1 VARDERVGTQRCD
14 VVCSQGGMTL
24 KTGCGP
30 TKTDLLERT
39 MDGVKEKSEGRAAE
53 TGTEAPV
60 ESNGLPMTGEAGAL
74 SDKPAGEASVVR
86 EEDVDLAIDS
96 LLELES
102 SETSDPVRMYLREIG
117 HVSLLSPSDEKWHSM
132 KMMAPRYLD
141 EIEEQVGG
149 TSRQEVW
156 LDIVLNV
163 HEQLREHW
171 REITELCEELQ
182 IPALDIRALVV
193 EIESISLPVVQALEE
208 SYLASY
214 LSSIGEEELGET
226 DELVLA
232 LESSD
237 GEGRPLDQDGL
248 ETEWDLL
255 ARRIHDLCLDLYL
268 LPGCIL
274 IPLRKRG
281 RLPTPRK
288 CRTVAEGN
296 EGPVMDSFKAI
307 DELAAFSR
315 KVLVVANLR
324 LVVSVAKQ
332 YVGRGISF
340 LDVIQEGNIGL
351 LRAVEKFDY
360 RRGFK
365 FSTYATWWI
374 RQGIGRAIADQ
385 GRTIRIPIHV
395 VEDINRVLRISRRLT
410 QELGRDPS
418 ADEIALEMNDL
429 LADSDKVEIA
439 RARSNQEKL
448 ESVVQRRWRRA
459 AAKVRRI
466 IRISQEPMSLE
477 MPIGSGED
485 SSLVDFIEDESIPG
499 HIDTASRELLREQ
512 MRDLLDSLSP
522 RERGVLELRFGVK
535 DGQAR
540 TLEEVGREFGV
551 TRERVRQIEAKALR
565 KLRHPKSSRKLR
577 DYLA

>member
-1 VARDERVGTQRCD
+1 LVLTEYPQEGVERAMADLADGGDGGSGAHTEVKAARARVKRHPKADEESTQ
-14 VVCSQGGMTL
+14 
-24 KTGCGP
+24 
-30 TKTDLLERT
+30 
-39 MDGVKEKSEGRAAE
+39 
-53 TGTEAPV
+53 
-60 ESNGLPMTGEAGAL
+60 
-74 SDKPAGEASVVR
+74 EAS
-86 EEDVDLAIDS
+86 AG
-96 LLELES
+96 ES
-102 SETSDPVRMYLREIG
+102 SEVKEEEPDLSVDTLLDLEGMEASDPVRMYLREIG

-141 EIEEQVGG
+141 EAWKAAGG
-149 TSRQEVW
+149 GSRQEVW
-156 LDIVLNV
+156 QEVVVSVLDGV
-163 HEQLREHW
+163 RENW
-171 REITELCEELQ
+171 KEIGELCTRLGVPTLDLGQLIEEM
-182 IPALDIRALVV
+182 DG
-193 EIESISLPVVQALEE
+193 ISSPVVQTGDQ
-208 SYLASY
+208 SYLGGY
-214 LSSIGEEELGET
+214 LNSIGEEELGET
-226 DELVLA
+226 DELALV

-237 GEGRPLDQDGL
+237 EEEQEGQQGSL
-248 ETEWDLL
+248 ETEWDTLT
-255 ARRIHDLCLDLYL
+255 RCIHDLCLDLYL
-268 LPGCIL
+268 LPTEVTSGVVKQW
-274 IPLRKRG
+274 RKSG
-281 RLPTPRK
+281 KLPSARK
-288 CRTVAEGN
+288 VQSLVQDGESAVTNRFATV
-296 EGPVMDSFKAI
+296 
-307 DELAAFSR
+307 DELAEFSR

-410 QELGRDPS
+410 QELGREPS
-418 ADEIALEMNDL
+418 ADEIALEMDGL
-429 LADSDKVEIA
+429 LADDDKVAIE
-439 RARSNQEKL
+439 RDRSNGEPVDSIL
-448 ESVVQRRWRRA
+448 QRKWRRA

-477 MPIGSGED
+477 MPIGTGED
-485 SSLVDFIEDESIPG
+485 SSLADFIEDESIPG
-499 HIDTASRELLREQ
+499 PIDTASRELLREQ

-522 RERGVLELRFGVK
+522 RERGVLELRFGLK
-535 DGQAR
+535 DGQGR
-540 TLEEVGREFGV
+540 TLEEVGKIFGV

-577 DYLA
+577 DYLV

>member
-1 VARDERVGTQRCD
+1 
-14 VVCSQGGMTL
+14 M
-24 KTGCGP
+24 GP
-30 TKTDLLERT
+30 TMTDLLERIT
-39 MDGVKEKSEGRAAE
+39 DGVKESSEKRAAKAD
-53 TGTEAPV
+53 TEDPS
-60 ESNGLPMTGEAGAL
+60 ESNGEPMTGEAGAL
-74 SDKPAGEASVVR
+74 TDTSTDEASVVR
-86 EEDVDLAIDS
+86 EEDVDLSVDS

-117 HVSLLSPSDEKWHSM
+117 HVSLLSRSDEKWHSM

-141 EIEEQVGG
+141 EIGEQVGG
-149 TSRQEVW
+149 ASRQEVW
-156 LDIVLNV
+156 LDIVLKV

-182 IPALDIRALVV
+182 VPALDLRALAV
-193 EIESISLPVVQALEE
+193 EIDSISDNIVQATEE
-208 SYLASY
+208 SHLAAY
-214 LSSIGEEELGET
+214 LSSIGEEDLGET
-226 DELVLA
+226 DELALVLD
-232 LESSD
+232 SSD
-237 GEGRPLDQDGL
+237 GEGQSLDQDGVDR
-248 ETEWDLL
+248 EWDLL
-255 ARRIHDLCLDLYL
+255 TSRIHDLCLDLYL
-268 LPGCIL
+268 LPACLTEVVIL
-274 IPLRKRG
+274 HLRKSG
-281 RLPTPRK
+281 RLPTVRK
-288 CRTVAEGN
+288 CRAVAGGN
-296 EGPVMDSFKAI
+296 EGSAMDSFKTL

-315 KVLVVANLR
+315 KVLIVANLR

-395 VEDINRVLRISRRLT
+395 VDDINRVDRISRRLT

-418 ADEIALEMNDL
+418 ADEIALEMDGL

-439 RARSNQEKL
+439 RARSNQETL
-448 ESVVQRRWRRA
+448 DSVVQRSWSRA

-466 IRISQEPMSLE
+466 IRISQETMSLE
-477 MPIGSGED
+477 MSIGPSED

-499 HIDTASRELLREQ
+499 PIDTASRELLREQ

-522 RERGVLELRFGVK
+522 RERGVLELRFGLK
-535 DGQAR
+535 DGQGR
-540 TLEEVGREFGV
+540 TLEEVGRIFGV

>member
-1 VARDERVGTQRCD
+1 MMREVPETGVEEDTVEDLPESGEEQMAGVGD
-14 VVCSQGGMTL
+14 
-24 KTGCGP
+24 GP
-30 TKTDLLERT
+30 TQMSLDDGSVDGDEEVDLSV
-39 MDGVKEKSEGRAAE
+39 DS
-53 TGTEAPV
+53 PV
-60 ESNGLPMTGEAGAL
+60 ELDGAE
-74 SDKPAGEASVVR
+74 P
-86 EEDVDLAIDS
+86 
-96 LLELES
+96 
-102 SETSDPVRMYLREIG
+102 SDPVRMYLREIG
-117 HVSLLSPSDEKWHSM
+117 HVSLLSPADEKWHSM
-132 KMMAPRYLD
+132 KMMAPRCL
-141 EIEEQVGG
+141 EELREQAAGDSLEEG
-149 TSRQEVW
+149 W
-156 LDIVLNV
+156 LGIVLRLL
-163 HEQLREHW
+163 EQIGVNWKDIRG
-171 REITELCEELQ
+171 LCDHLKV
-182 IPALDIRALVV
+182 PALDLRQLVQ
-193 EIESISLPVVQALEE
+193 EIDTISHPVVQATDG
-208 SYLASY
+208 SYLAFY
-214 LSSIGEEELGET
+214 LSSIGEEDLGET
-226 DELVLA
+226 DELALV

-237 GEGRPLDQDGL
+237 VEGESIEQEQL

-255 ARRIHDLCLDLYL
+255 TKKIHDLCLDLYL
-268 LPGCIL
+268 LPSCL
-274 IPLRKRG
+274 TDAMVRHLRAND
-281 RLPTPRK
+281 RLPGASKYRPL
-288 CRTVAEGN
+288 AEKS
-296 EGPVMDSFKAI
+296 ESEAFDRFRAV
-307 DELAAFSR
+307 DELATFSR

-410 QELGRDPS
+410 QEFGREPS
-418 ADEIALEMNDL
+418 ADEIALDMEDL
-429 LADSDKVEIA
+429 LSDEDKEDIE
-439 RARSNQEKL
+439 RAQSIGEPL
-448 ESVVQRRWRRA
+448 DPVLQRRWRKA

-466 IRISQEPMSLE
+466 IRISEEPMSLE
-477 MPIGSGED
+477 MPIGTGED
-485 SSLVDFIEDESIPG
+485 SSLADFIEDESIPG
-499 HIDTASRELLREQ
+499 PIDTASRELLREQ

-522 RERGVLELRFGVK
+522 REREVLELRFGLD

-540 TLEEVGREFGV
+540 TLEEVGRIVGV

>member
-1 VARDERVGTQRCD
+1 MREVPETGVEEDTVEDLPESGEEPVGGVGD
-14 VVCSQGGMTL
+14 
-24 KTGCGP
+24 GP
-30 TKTDLLERT
+30 TQMSLD
-39 MDGVKEKSEGRAAE
+39 DG
-53 TGTEAPV
+53 
-60 ESNGLPMTGEAGAL
+60 
-74 SDKPAGEASVVR
+74 SVDGD
-86 EEDVDLAIDS
+86 EEVDLSVDS
-96 LLELES
+96 RLELDGAEP
-102 SETSDPVRMYLREIG
+102 SDPVRMYLREIG
-117 HVSLLSPSDEKWHSM
+117 HVSLLSPADEKWHSM
-132 KMMAPRYLD
+132 KMMAPRCL
-141 EIEEQVGG
+141 EELREQAAGDSLEEG
-149 TSRQEVW
+149 W
-156 LDIVLNV
+156 LGIVLRLL
-163 HEQLREHW
+163 EQIGVNWKDIRG
-171 REITELCEELQ
+171 LCDHLKV
-182 IPALDIRALVV
+182 PALDLRQLVQ
-193 EIESISLPVVQALEE
+193 EIDTISHPVVQATDG
-208 SYLASY
+208 SYLAFY
-214 LSSIGEEELGET
+214 LSSIGEEDLGET
-226 DELVLA
+226 DELALV

-237 GEGRPLDQDGL
+237 VEGESIEQEQL

-255 ARRIHDLCLDLYL
+255 TKKIHDLCLDLYL
-268 LPGCIL
+268 LPSCLTDAMVRHLRSNDRLLGARKYR
-274 IPLRKRG
+274 PL
-281 RLPTPRK
+281 
-288 CRTVAEGN
+288 AEKS
-296 EGPVMDSFKAI
+296 ESEAFDRFRAV
-307 DELAAFSR
+307 DELATFSR

-410 QELGRDPS
+410 QEFGREPS
-418 ADEIALEMNDL
+418 ADEIALDMEDL
-429 LADSDKVEIA
+429 LSDEDKEDIE
-439 RARSNQEKL
+439 RAQSIGEPL
-448 ESVVQRRWRRA
+448 DPVLQRRWRKA

-466 IRISQEPMSLE
+466 IRISEEPMSLE
-477 MPIGSGED
+477 MPIGTGED
-485 SSLVDFIEDESIPG
+485 SSLADFIEDESIPG
-499 HIDTASRELLREQ
+499 PIDTASRELLREQ

-522 RERGVLELRFGVK
+522 REREVLELRFGLD

-540 TLEEVGREFGV
+540 TLEEVGRIVGV

>member
-1 VARDERVGTQRCD
+1 MMREVPETGVEEDTVEDLPESGEEPVAGVGD
-14 VVCSQGGMTL
+14 
-24 KTGCGP
+24 GP
-30 TKTDLLERT
+30 TQMSLD
-39 MDGVKEKSEGRAAE
+39 DG
-53 TGTEAPV
+53 
-60 ESNGLPMTGEAGAL
+60 
-74 SDKPAGEASVVR
+74 SVDGD
-86 EEDVDLAIDS
+86 EEVDLSVDS
-96 LLELES
+96 RLELDGAEP
-102 SETSDPVRMYLREIG
+102 SDPVRMYLREIG
-117 HVSLLSPSDEKWHSM
+117 HVSLLSPADEKWHSM
-132 KMMAPRYLD
+132 KMMAPRCL
-141 EIEEQVGG
+141 EELREQAAGDSLEEG
-149 TSRQEVW
+149 W
-156 LDIVLNV
+156 LGIVLRLL
-163 HEQLREHW
+163 EQIGVNWKDIRG
-171 REITELCEELQ
+171 LCDHLKV
-182 IPALDIRALVV
+182 PALDLRQLVQ
-193 EIESISLPVVQALEE
+193 EIDTISHPVVQATDG
-208 SYLASY
+208 SYLAFY
-214 LSSIGEEELGET
+214 LSSIGEEDLGET
-226 DELVLA
+226 DELALV

-237 GEGRPLDQDGL
+237 VEGESIEQEQL

-255 ARRIHDLCLDLYL
+255 TKKIHDLCLDLYL
-268 LPGCIL
+268 LPSCL
-274 IPLRKRG
+274 TDAMVRHLRAND
-281 RLPTPRK
+281 RLPGASKYRPL
-288 CRTVAEGN
+288 AEKS
-296 EGPVMDSFKAI
+296 ESEAFDRFRAV
-307 DELAAFSR
+307 DELATFSR

-410 QELGRDPS
+410 QEFGREPS
-418 ADEIALEMNDL
+418 ADEIALDMEDL
-429 LADSDKVEIA
+429 LSDEDKEDIE
-439 RARSNQEKL
+439 RAQSIGEPL
-448 ESVVQRRWRRA
+448 DPVLQRRWRKA

-466 IRISQEPMSLE
+466 IRISEEPMSLE
-477 MPIGSGED
+477 MPIGTGED
-485 SSLVDFIEDESIPG
+485 SSLADFIEDESIPG
-499 HIDTASRELLREQ
+499 PIDTASRELLREQ

-522 RERGVLELRFGVK
+522 REREVLELRFGLD

-540 TLEEVGREFGV
+540 TLEEVGRIVGV

>member
-1 VARDERVGTQRCD
+1 MMREVPETGVEEDTVEDLPESGEEPMAGVGD
-14 VVCSQGGMTL
+14 
-24 KTGCGP
+24 GP
-30 TKTDLLERT
+30 TQMSLD
-39 MDGVKEKSEGRAAE
+39 DG
-53 TGTEAPV
+53 
-60 ESNGLPMTGEAGAL
+60 
-74 SDKPAGEASVVR
+74 SVDGD
-86 EEDVDLAIDS
+86 EEVDSSVDS
-96 LLELES
+96 RLELDGAEP
-102 SETSDPVRMYLREIG
+102 SDPVRMYLREIG
-117 HVSLLSPSDEKWHSM
+117 HVSLLSPADEKWHSM
-132 KMMAPRYLD
+132 KMMAPRCL
-141 EIEEQVGG
+141 EELREQAAGDSLEEG
-149 TSRQEVW
+149 W
-156 LDIVLNV
+156 LGIVLRLL
-163 HEQLREHW
+163 EQIGVNWKDIRG
-171 REITELCEELQ
+171 LCDHLKV
-182 IPALDIRALVV
+182 PALDLRQLVQ
-193 EIESISLPVVQALEE
+193 EIDTISHPVVQASDG
-208 SYLASY
+208 SYLAFY
-214 LSSIGEEELGET
+214 LSSIGEEDLGET
-226 DELVLA
+226 DELALV

-237 GEGRPLDQDGL
+237 VEGESIEQEQL

-255 ARRIHDLCLDLYL
+255 TKKIHDLCLDLYL
-268 LPGCIL
+268 LPSCL
-274 IPLRKRG
+274 TDAMVRHLRAND
-281 RLPTPRK
+281 RLPGASKYRPL
-288 CRTVAEGN
+288 AEKS
-296 EGPVMDSFKAI
+296 ESEAFDRFRAV
-307 DELAAFSR
+307 DELATFSR

-410 QELGRDPS
+410 QEFGREPS
-418 ADEIALEMNDL
+418 ADEIALDMEDL
-429 LADSDKVEIA
+429 LSDEDKEDIE
-439 RARSNQEKL
+439 RAQSIGEPL
-448 ESVVQRRWRRA
+448 DPVLQRRWRKA

-466 IRISQEPMSLE
+466 IRISEEPMSLE
-477 MPIGSGED
+477 MPIGTGED
-485 SSLVDFIEDESIPG
+485 SSLADFIEDESIPG
-499 HIDTASRELLREQ
+499 PIDTASRELLREQ

-522 RERGVLELRFGVK
+522 REREVLELRFGLD

-540 TLEEVGREFGV
+540 TLEEVGRIVGV